1 MQIGGLLLLGL
12 SAVGVMALSRVESS
26 IAIENNNPGNL
37 RFYGI
42 GWHGEIGESKG
53 FSVFDS
59 MQNGVRAAYVNMRT
73 KYYRDGVTTIDE
85 LINVWAPKHEN
96 EVGPY
101 VDYVVG
107 RVGIAAG
114 ERFDFELQGVEV
126 LAAIFRYEAGQEI
139 KASDIMEGVAAA

>member
-1 MQIGGLLLLGL
+1 MKGILYLGAVAVIGGLMVSS
-12 SAVGVMALSRVESS
+12 SAQSL
-26 IAIENNNPGNL
+26 AIKNNNPGNL

-101 VDYVVG
+101 VDYEVG
-107 RVGIAAG
+107 RVGIEAG

-139 KASDIMEGVAAA
+139 EVSDIMEGVAAA